1 MLKVI
6 KNFWNWFCSRG
17 EIERPKKTA
26 KEKFQMSIR
35 VTAKCRFNAAERLK
49 RQSRFAFFT
58 TTILSLGLIF
68 IPLMQNA
75 DIKLA
80 FPANVLNMMS
90 IFLAVAVLVYSV
102 VIGTARFEARADKLT
117 QCGDNL
123 KELSRELDS
132 LLEKNLED
140 ISEFE
145 KKYSHLISDTENHTR
160 ADYLAATL
168 EMKRDYAITGF
179 SRLYKRTLIILI
191 EIFSY
196 IIPLAMLVL
205 EIVFISDML
214 GISQVLTKYLVNGT
228 RT

>member
-1 MLKVI
+1 MELIRK
-6 KNFWNWFCSRG
+6 FWNWFCSRG
-17 EIERPKKTA
+17 EIDRPKKNA

-75 DIKLA
+75 GVKLA

-132 LLEKNLED
+132 LLEKDLED
-140 ISEFE
+140 ISELE

-160 ADYLAATL
+160 TDYLAATL
-168 EMKRDYAITGF
+168 EMKRDYSITGF
-179 SRLYKRTLIILI
+179 SRLYKRSLVIFI

-196 IIPLAMLVL
+196 IIPFAMLVL
-205 EIVFISDML
+205 EIVFILDML
-214 GISQVLTKYLVNGT
+214 GISQILTKYLVNGAGA
-228 RT
+228 

>member
-1 MLKVI
+1 MDKFHRIWCWLI
-6 KNFWNWFCSRG
+6 SRG
-17 EIERPKKTA
+17 EIDRPKKNA
-26 KEKFQMSIR
+26 KEKFQLSVR

-49 RQSRFAFFT
+49 RQSKFAFFT

-75 DIKLA
+75 GIRLA
-80 FPANVLNMMS
+80 FPSNVLNMMS

-102 VIGTARFEARADKLT
+102 VIGTARYDARADKLT

-123 KELSRELDS
+123 KNLSRELDNK
-132 LLEKNLED
+132 LEEFEN

-145 KKYSHLISDTENHTR
+145 KQYYHLISDTENHTR
-160 ADYLAATL
+160 TDYLAATL
-168 EMKRDYAITGF
+168 EMRRDYLITGIP
-179 SRLYKRTLIILI
+179 RLIKIFRVIFV

-196 IIPLAMLVL
+196 FIPLSMLII

-214 GISQVLTKYLVNGT
+214 GMSEILTRYLVK
-228 RT
+228 